1 MSRWWVF
8 LCGASPWN
16 LCPAVKCWAAKPHG
30 CMVPCSCL
38 APSHAQAGQNLARDG
53 HPWEGLNGS
62 WFGKGVS
69 QLGHDHPGWGSGM
82 GRDLALVLGL
92 SELHPKLLLDE
103 PSKSKVLSLFY
114 MVIPHLPT
122 QDCTLLLQQ
131 IQGWSSQMFPPPAK
145 YVQVHLAAKSCWH
158 YLCPDDQSP
167 CKTTALD
174 KAARK
179 ISLLKTY
186 LF

>member
-1 MSRWWVF
+1 MVHH
-8 LCGASPWN
+8 LVKN

-38 APSHAQAGQNLARDG
+38 APSHAQAGQDLARDG
-53 HPWEGLNGS
+53 HPWEGLDGS

-69 QLGHDHPGWGSGM
+69 QPGHDHPGWGSGM

-92 SELHPKLLLDE
+92 SKLHPKLLLDE

-131 IQGWSSQMFPPPAK
+131 IQGWSSQMFPPPPPK
-145 YVQVHLAAKSCWH
+145 YFSGFKTQICASSAAGTTFALMTKVLVKPLLWTKQPEKS
-158 YLCPDDQSP
+158 LS
-167 CKTTALD
+167 
-174 KAARK
+174 
-179 ISLLKTY
+179 
-186 LF
+186 